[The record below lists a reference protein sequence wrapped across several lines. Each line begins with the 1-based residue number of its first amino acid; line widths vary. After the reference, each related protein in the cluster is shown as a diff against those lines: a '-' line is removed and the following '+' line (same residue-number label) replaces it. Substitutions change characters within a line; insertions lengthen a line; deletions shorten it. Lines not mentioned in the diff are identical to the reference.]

1 MKLRMKKFLAAGI
14 AALMLFAFAACGV
27 KLDISVDI
35 AEDGTVT
42 FGTVTAYD
50 EEFIDTM
57 IQYGDGLDLETAD
70 GEAGSDQD
78 DGSGTPVDIDDPGD
92 DVQKEYTD
100 EDRWAYIEKQVFE
113 GISDKDYERYETT
126 DAKGIHWMGFTI
138 KRPAKNIDDL
148 TAQSAPQ
155 ERFNIYRTTD
165 DSDWGGDLFYKNGK
179 NYVSN
184 MMVDISEDEDFS
196 SIKENNEGMDISML
210 VVVTLPTK
218 AISSNASEVSKDG
231 KTLTWNLMDMEDPN
245 IDFEFDL
252 HPFPTTIV
260 LLAVLGVVV
269 LLLIAAVVFLIV
281 NMTKKSKKYDDN
293 LAALAGDT
301 AEGDPVRPEIQDPAE
316 GTGDPASVDEVSDS
330 DVSPVTDDTM
340 SESAIETAEELK
352 AEALEAAKEAEE
364 EAREAAEESVID
376 IEETEDPVEA
386 EETEDPS
393 GEGDT
398 E

>member
-1 MKLRMKKFLAAGI
+1 
-14 AALMLFAFAACGV
+14 
-27 KLDISVDI
+27 
-35 AEDGTVT
+35 
-42 FGTVTAYD
+42 
-50 EEFIDTM
+50 
-57 IQYGDGLDLETAD
+57 
-70 GEAGSDQD
+70 
-78 DGSGTPVDIDDPGD
+78 
-92 DVQKEYTD
+92 
-100 EDRWAYIEKQVFE
+100 
-113 GISDKDYERYETT
+113 
-126 DAKGIHWMGFTI
+126 MGFTI

-301 AEGDPVRPEIQDPAE
+301 AEGAPVRPEIQDPAE
-316 GTGDPASVDEVSDS
+316 GSGDPASVDEVSDLE
-330 DVSPVTDDTM
+330 VSPVLDDITNDTM

-352 AEALEAAKEAEE
+352 AEALEAVKEAEE
-364 EAREAAEESVID
+364 EAREAAEGSGTD
-376 IEETEDPVEA
+376 IEETEDPVDA

-393 GEGDT
+393 DEGDT

>member
-1 MKLRMKKFLAAGI
+1 MKLRMKKFIAAGI

-27 KLDISVDI
+27 KLDISIDI

-42 FGTVTAYD
+42 YGTVTAYD
-50 EEFIDTM
+50 EEFIDMM
-57 IQYGDGLDLETAD
+57 IQYGDDIELESLD
-70 GEAGSDQD
+70 GEAGSDDQD
-78 DGSGTPVDIDDPGD
+78 SGNSVDSSDPDG

-113 GISDKDYERYETT
+113 GIKDKDYERYETT

-138 KRPAKNIDDL
+138 KKPAKNIDDIS
-148 TAQSAPQ
+148 SATQPS
-155 ERFNIYRTTD
+155 ERVNIYGP
-165 DSDWGGDLFYKNGK
+165 SDAEWEGALFYKSGK

-184 MMVDISEDEDFS
+184 MMVDVSEDEDFS

-218 AISSNASEVSKDG
+218 VISSNASEVSEDG
-231 KTLTWNLMDMEDPN
+231 KTLTWNLMEMEDPN

-281 NMTKKSKKYDDN
+281 SMTKKSKKYDDN

-301 AEGDPVRPEIQDPAE
+301 PAEGTLVRPEIQDSAE

-364 EAREAAEESVID
+364 EAREAAEGSGTD
-376 IEETEDPVEA
+376 IEETEDPVDA